1 MSYRVR
7 NVKTFLV
14 AGAFALLGILP
25 LQVYAVL
32 IPNPYSSDISIHTK
46 RFFGAGQFLDKGEDN
61 KIFMFDDLVYTPDL
75 SRYRLFSSL
84 TRDALFQVWREVSFC
99 PGDDSGLRLSC
110 FKSDFDVT
118 LRFEKESLSTNI
130 QVFDSFDVSLV
141 LESILAFDIKLAG
154 LSDRVNG
161 RSTVSDSMK
170 LDQNVEPRINILTF
184 LPEREVLIA
193 ITFVLFAFLLY
204 ALIAWE
210 RRT

>member
-1 MSYRVR
+1 MSYRVP

-14 AGAFALLGILP
+14 AGAFALAVIFS
-25 LQVYAVL
+25 LQVHAVL
-32 IPNPYSSDISIHTK
+32 ILNQHSPDITLRSE
-46 RFFGAGQFLDKGEDN
+46 RFFEAGQSLDQDKND
-61 KIFMFDDLVYTPDL
+61 V

-84 TRDALFQVWREVSFC
+84 TRDALFQVWQEVSFC
-99 PGDDSGLRLSC
+99 PNDGSGLRISC

-161 RSTVSDSMK
+161 QSTVSDSIK

-193 ITFVLFAFLLY
+193 IIFALFAFLLY
-204 ALIAWE
+204 ALIAWK